1 MSSFMT
7 QTARRPRLFLALFLL
22 LVTALITIT
31 PLPSYAQE
39 TTVAVTTPQTA
50 VTLPR
55 ETEENTRD
63 GHVVLI
69 MTSALQWE
77 ELDSYNAPRLSEL
90 AASGAMGNM
99 VPLVVRGANCPLNS
113 WLTLSAGT
121 RTGNRSLS
129 RTARCEVPPV
139 VSGTQIGRYTCVR
152 VVSSLKLVLFH
163 HTNIEGYGAFSQA
176 LAQGDVTSY
185 GIGTGAGYVLTT
197 TSNTYPYRWESAPDD
212 NAQLGERV
220 AVSAQNYNLTVVDA
234 DTARTFTS
242 REYPDFPEGTNIK
255 KARKDYREKFFLQQ
269 AQGNAE
275 RIEAI
280 LERIPDGTRVVVV
293 SLLNRRGTHSQ
304 MTVIG
309 DIGDTSPA
317 FEPVVPGLLYSA
329 SVRREGAL
337 QLTDIDPT
345 ILSWFSLARPEEM
358 SGASLVDNPVPD
370 SEACSPDHECFTGRL
385 NTLIDDSSLFTLVRD
400 IRHPFL
406 SIFYYIAAFFFLVT
420 ILVTAKPIWQR
431 SLGRR
436 AWWRVA
442 WMWLGYILAAFPLSA
457 ILVNLYGWWRSS
469 SPLAVYASLSW
480 LCAALFGLLALASRR
495 LHRLAPLFVILVP
508 TALFILVDTANGSR
522 AMADSAIGFNTLAA
536 ARFYGLGNE
545 PYALLA
551 ASSLFVLSFLG
562 VWLRERLAS
571 AGKSRFIARAVAVVV
586 VGLAGFVVVAID
598 ALPRYG
604 ADFGGAL
611 SYLPALLVLLV
622 LLSEAK
628 VSWRGAGLIAGVTVA
643 FAALIAF
650 ADWLRPPSSRT
661 HLGNFFQSILD
672 GNFFSVVGSKLETNL
687 RLLTTSNYTFIV
699 LRGIL
704 LLLIV
709 LLPAL
714 AFPSLFGA
722 SRLPQ
727 LRRSGLE
734 SELSDTPL
742 LAVRG
747 VSGSER
753 RGDLTTTQPASIWL
767 RLKTRIQTIAQKI
780 VALHERYW
788 SWLFPRT
795 EEEAAS
801 KRWPA
806 LTIALIVEV
815 VVFVLSF
822 AVNDSGV
829 VLPAMAMLLLLPM
842 LTSVVIDGLSSVS
855 TEEKEA
861 QNITPDL

>member
-1 MSSFMT
+1 MNKIVRES
-7 QTARRPRLFLALFLL
+7 RLFPALFLL
-22 LVTALITIT
+22 LVTVLTTVT
-31 PLPSYAQE
+31 PFPAHAQE
-39 TTVAVTTPQTA
+39 TTVAVTPPQEA
-50 VTLPR
+50 
-55 ETEENTRD
+55 EDNTHD

-77 ELDSYNAPRLSEL
+77 ELDNYNAPRLREL

-99 VPLVVRGANCPLNS
+99 VPLAVRGANCPLNS
-113 WLTLSAGT
+113 WLTLSAGIKK
-121 RTGNRSLS
+121 GNRSLS

-139 VSGTQIGRYTCVR
+139 IPGTHMGRYTCVR
-152 VVSSLKLVLFH
+152 VVSALKLVLFH
-163 HTNIEGYGAFSQA
+163 HTNLEEYGAFSQA
-176 LAQGDVTSY
+176 LAQGDITSY

-197 TSNTYPYRWESAPDD
+197 TSNTYPYRWEDAPDD
-212 NAQLGERV
+212 NTQLGERV
-220 AVSAQNYNLTVVDA
+220 AASAQNYNLTVVDS

-242 REYPDFPEGTNIK
+242 KDYPDFPEDANLK
-255 KARKDYREKFFLQQ
+255 QARKDFREEFFLHQ
-269 AQGNAE
+269 AQANAE

-280 LERIPDGTRVVVV
+280 LEHIPDGTRVVVV
-293 SLLNRRGTHSQ
+293 SLLDKEGAHSQ

-370 SEACSPDHECFTGRL
+370 SESCSPDRECFTGRL
-385 NTLIDDSSLFTLVRD
+385 DTLIDDSSLFTLVRD

-406 SIFYYIAAFFFLVT
+406 SIFHYITAFFFLGT
-420 ILVTAKPIWQR
+420 ILVTAKSIWRRSFGQR
-431 SLGRR
+431 VW
-436 AWWRVA
+436 ARVA
-442 WMWLGYILAAFPLSA
+442 WIWLGYTIAAFPLSA
-457 ILVNLYGWWRSS
+457 ILINLYDWWRTS
-469 SPLAVYASLSW
+469 SPLAVYASLAW
-480 LCAALFGLLALASRR
+480 LCAGLFGLVATAVRH

-545 PYALLA
+545 PYSLLA
-551 ASSLFVLSFLG
+551 ASSLFILSFAG
-562 VWLRERLAS
+562 VWLRERLTCS
-571 AGKSRFIARAVAVVV
+571 GTSRFVARVVAVGV
-586 VGLAGFVVVAID
+586 VGIAGFIVVAID

-628 VSWRGAGLIAGVTVA
+628 VSWRGAGLIAGVTVV
-643 FAALIAF
+643 FAVLVAF
-650 ADWLRPPSSRT
+650 ADWLRPASSRT

-672 GNFFSVVGSKLETNL
+672 GRLLSVVGNKLETNL
-687 RLLTTSNYTFIV
+687 RLLTSSDYTFIV

-704 LLLIV
+704 LLVIV

-714 AFPSLFGA
+714 TFHVSRRRHSL
-722 SRLPQ
+722 SSSSQECTNTNQPV
-727 LRRSGLE
+727 
-734 SELSDTPL
+734 L
-742 LAVRG
+742 L
-747 VSGSER
+747 
-753 RGDLTTTQPASIWL
+753 WL
-767 RLKTRIQTIAQKI
+767 RLKTVLRKTAKKTIAF
-780 VALHERYW
+780 HEHHW
-788 SWLFPRT
+788 SWLFPRS
-795 EEEAAS
+795 EEDAAS
-801 KRWPA
+801 RRWPA
-806 LTIALIVEV
+806 LKIAFIVEV

-822 AVNDSGV
+822 AVNDSGI

-842 LTSVVIDGLSSVS
+842 LTSVLFDGLSSVDI
-855 TEEKEA
+855 EEEEA
-861 QNITPDL
+861 QNITLDL